1 MRFSVT
7 TSDKAG
13 AVNIQLDGHDQT
25 FFIMSNIPTIET
37 MSSEQI
43 LELKQKINLAHLLLS
58 IAEIQIWGPF
68 RINFAGKPSTRRRP
82 VFTTEPEISKFAQ
95 AAVQNA
101 VSAGI
106 VGGYDGKLQPKAKAT
121 RAEISIMLLNLMKLE
136 IRFAEIMNTK

>member
-13 AVNIQLDGHDQT
+13 AVNIQLNGHDQT

-58 IAEIQIWGPF
+58 IAENSQIWGPF
-68 RINFAGKPSTRRRP
+68 RINFAGKPICGNN
-82 VFTTEPEISKFAQ
+82 E
-95 AAVQNA
+95 
-101 VSAGI
+101 
-106 VGGYDGKLQPKAKAT
+106 Y
-121 RAEISIMLLNLMKLE
+121 
-136 IRFAEIMNTK
+136 EIMNAPPSRVPVKERT